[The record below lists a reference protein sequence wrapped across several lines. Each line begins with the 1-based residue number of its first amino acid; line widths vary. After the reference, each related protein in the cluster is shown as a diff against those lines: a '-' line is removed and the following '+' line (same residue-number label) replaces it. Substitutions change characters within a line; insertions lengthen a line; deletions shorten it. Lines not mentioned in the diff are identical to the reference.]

1 MKLSVEKE
9 KLLKILA
16 RVQGVADRKSSMAI
30 LSTVLFE
37 TVDNGIELSA
47 TDLEIGFKAHLE
59 AQIESPGALAL
70 PARKFYEIVK
80 DFPMEIIHLE
90 EREPQ
95 WLTIFG
101 DEEELVFRLAALPAE
116 DFPALPEVEGT
127 SLVDIPGGTFAEM
140 VSKTIFCVATEEN
153 RFLLSGVYIEKI
165 TEGEEKL
172 RFVATDGHRLA
183 MIDREIESIK
193 DLDLSPGV
201 IVPRKAALE
210 MKKIAQDHVLV
221 QFGLKENHVILAT
234 PHEVITARLIDGQYP
249 DYRAVIPQT
258 KEKLVLIPRKRFI
271 EALKRI
277 SIISSER
284 YRPVKL
290 EFAPETVTIISHHPD
305 LGEGREKVAADYSGE
320 PFSLNFNAK
329 YLVDVL
335 EVMDSEE
342 VELCMNNENTPCI
355 ITGPNDPGFLGLVM
369 PMTTV

>member
-1 MKLSVEKE
+1 MKFIVEKE
-9 KLLKILA
+9 KLLKVLT

-30 LSTVLFE
+30 LSTVLLE
-37 TVDNGIELSA
+37 TTDNGVEVSA

-59 AQIESPGALAL
+59 AQVEKTGALAL

-80 DFPMEIIHLE
+80 DFPMEVIHLE

-95 WLTIFG
+95 WVTIFG
-101 DEEELVFRLAALPAE
+101 EGEEVVFRLAGLPAE
-116 DFPALPEVEGT
+116 DFPALPDVDGTTLVE
-127 SLVDIPGGTFAEM
+127 IPGGTLAEM
-140 VSKTIFCVATEEN
+140 VSKTIFCVATEES
-153 RFLLSGVYIEKI
+153 RFLLSGIYVEKVL
-165 TEGEEKL
+165 EEDTVL

-183 MIDREIESIK
+183 MINRELESIK

-201 IVPRKAALE
+201 IVPRKAAQE

-221 QFGLKENHVILAT
+221 QFGLKENHAILAT
-234 PHEVITARLIDGQYP
+234 PNEIITARLIDGQYP

-258 KEKLVLIPRKRFI
+258 KERVVLVPRKRFI

-277 SIISSER
+277 SVISSER

-290 EFAPETVTIISHHPD
+290 EFAPEEITVVSHHPD
-305 LGEGREKVAADYSGE
+305 LGEGREKIAATYSGE

-329 YLVDVL
+329 YLVDIL
-335 EVMDSEE
+335 DIMESEE

-355 ITGPNDPGFLGLVM
+355 ITGANDPGFLGLVM